1 MNNNYIR
8 ANSDWKDRLSAYSYL
23 ERHIYFNT
31 TPEQTTSQ
39 RTTLFLVHSPCPY
52 MTYEF
57 DWPLKQNKT
66 NKQINIQKYRHKTQQ
81 NKNNNHKQRPPQKK
95 NQQQKTNKHTQNPQ
109 QQQPPPEQTNKQT
122 TTTKTVVIQYL
133 AYLCW

>member
-81 NKNNNHKQRPPQKK
+81 NKNNNHKQRPPQK
-95 NQQQKTNKHTQNPQ
+95 TNKPTTKNKQTHKKPNNNNLPQNK
-109 QQQPPPEQTNKQT
+109 QTNKQQQQKRLLFNT
-122 TTTKTVVIQYL
+122 
-133 AYLCW
+133 